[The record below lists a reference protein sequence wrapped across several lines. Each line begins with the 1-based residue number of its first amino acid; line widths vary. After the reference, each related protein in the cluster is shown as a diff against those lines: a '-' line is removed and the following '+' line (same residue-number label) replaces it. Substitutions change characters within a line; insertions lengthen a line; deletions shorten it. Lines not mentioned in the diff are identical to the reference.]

1 MDLSVDHHR
10 RLGYFGDEKKTRET
24 ISASGWLRTGDLGTM
39 DEDGYIYYR
48 SRQKELVIVG
58 GLNVYPVEVENLLL
72 EHPSI
77 GEAQVFGIPDERYG
91 EVVCAWVKPKIG
103 KTIDNLEE
111 VRAFLTSK
119 MAFYKIP
126 KHVQVTE
133 SFAPFMT
140 PTGKVQKFKLT
151 EAMVKGMSQR
161 TA

>member
-1 MDLSVDHHR
+1 
-10 RLGYFGDEKKTRET
+10 
-24 ISASGWLRTGDLGTM
+24 M
-39 DEDGYIYYR
+39 DEDGYVYYR
-48 SRQKELVIVG
+48 SRQKEMVIVG

-72 EHPSI
+72 EHPNI
-77 GEAQVFGIPDERYG
+77 GDAQVFGIPDERYG

-119 MAFYKIP
+119 VAFYKIP
-126 KHVQVTE
+126 KHLQVIE

-151 EAMVKGMSQR
+151 EAMVKELSQK
-161 TA
+161 TS